1 MGGDKYVCTLSPE
14 LLQRAKDEINEDP
27 DRREADIEHI
37 RDWLRHQPHI
47 NARMDDWTILRF
59 LRGCKFSLERTKE
72 KLDMFYTCKS
82 LCPEWYKNR
91 DPQDKKLRSI
101 LELGI
106 MLPLPG
112 HDQLGR
118 KVLFGRWGI
127 YDPKMVSMDELIK
140 TTSMFIDV
148 MLDEDELSS
157 ITGYV
162 MLGDCTGL
170 TVSHAIGFTPSHAKK
185 SLVMWQV
192 CVLPM
197 GRLGEEREREG
208 EGEASGLRFISLMY
222 RDSHHDSFPR
232 PQRR

>member
-106 MLPLPG
+106 VLPLPG
-112 HDQLGR
+112 FDQNGR
-118 KVLFGRWGI
+118 RVMMSRPGLLDLSYATMDDLTKAAMMLFDVYQEEDEAHTVTG
-127 YDPKMVSMDELIK
+127 MVMVEDLKNISISYIAAMTPVIMKKAMTLFQVFCFAFFPRGHS
-140 TTSMFIDV
+140 TSMERVI
-148 MLDEDELSS
+148 LSN
-157 ITGYV
+157 
-162 MLGDCTGL
+162 
-170 TVSHAIGFTPSHAKK
+170 
-185 SLVMWQV
+185 
-192 CVLPM
+192 
-197 GRLGEEREREG
+197 
-208 EGEASGLRFISLMY
+208 
-222 RDSHHDSFPR
+222 
-232 PQRR
+232 

>member
-1 MGGDKYVCTLSPE
+1 
-14 LLQRAKDEINEDP
+14 
-27 DRREADIEHI
+27 
-37 RDWLRHQPHI
+37 
-47 NARMDDWTILRF
+47 
-59 LRGCKFSLERTKE
+59 
-72 KLDMFYTCKS
+72 
-82 LCPEWYKNR
+82 
-91 DPQDKKLRSI
+91 
-101 LELGI
+101 

-157 ITGYV
+157 ITGIV

-170 TVSHAIGFTPSHAKK
+170 TVSHAVAFTPSHAKK

-197 GRLGEEREREG
+197 GRVGEERRG
-208 EGEASGLRFISLMY
+208 MPAVLGLYHKCIGTLITTPFQGLRKDKRFSSVIFRFHVIEILCLG
-222 RDSHHDSFPR
+222 SHSVKIPATSTRGFRGAEIPVCLRIFLAHNATR
-232 PQRR
+232 